1 MKRGVQYAVN
11 KKNYKV
17 LFAVA
22 EFIAFISVVYLAIVE
37 QGSFELYVVKMCLI
51 LLILLC
57 TFAIWFYD
65 RFRRD
70 DAKYRK
76 EKKRVAYYTKDR
88 RDIEEKISSLQ
99 ALINNSGME
108 NWCDNNRLPISVQ
121 CSNIQD
127 SEERYRLYL
136 EEFKKNFGI
145 TEDISIDPKLVFM
158 IMPFNNDATKVY
170 LNCKETI
177 ESMGLVLKK
186 SDDEYVI
193 DDLLRYIIKLIL
205 SSEYIIANL
214 DGKNPN
220 VFYEL
225 GIAHSLGKK
234 TILISSFSP
243 SEIPFNVS
251 NRNIIFYKDSD
262 DLANKLKN
270 VFRFLKGED
279 HEANI

>member
-1 MKRGVQYAVN
+1 MN

-17 LFAVA
+17 LFVVA
-22 EFIAFISVVYLAIVE
+22 EFIAFISVFYLTVVE
-37 QGSFELYVVKMCLI
+37 QGSFELYVVKMCLV

-57 TFAIWFYD
+57 IFAIWFYD
-65 RFRRD
+65 RFRKD
-70 DAKYRK
+70 DVKYRK
-76 EKKRVAYYTKDR
+76 GKKRVAYYTKDR

-99 ALINNSGME
+99 TLINNSNME

-121 CSNIQD
+121 YPNVQD
-127 SEERYRLYL
+127 SDERYPLYL

-145 TEDISIDPKLVFM
+145 TEDIPIDPKLVFM

-170 LNCKETI
+170 LGCKEPI
-177 ESMGLVLKK
+177 ESMGLMLKK

-193 DDLLRYIIKLIL
+193 DDLLRHIIKLIL

-234 TILISSFSP
+234 TILISSFPP

-251 NRNIIFYKDSD
+251 NRNIIFYKDID

-270 VFRFLKGED
+270 VFHFLRGED